1 MEKTNKEF
9 EHLFNVVKSQSFL
22 AMEAL
27 GGEIPFWIYPYKP
40 QCQKH
45 VDIELENLQ
54 NKLTKEGVKPLTLD
68 LFEISLHIIKEQ
80 VGLDAVLGV
89 EKSKN
94 KDKLKSALQS
104 ILNIHDRFVP
114 HIKEQVVAH
123 SCDVLFIKGVGSV
136 FPFIRSHTVLNNLQ
150 SAIKDIP
157 IVMFFPGDY
166 TGQSLNLFAKLKDD
180 NYYRAFNILEYKL
193 I

>member
-1 MEKTNKEF
+1 MKNTNIEF
-9 EHLFNVVKSQSFL
+9 EHLYEVVKSQSFL
-22 AMEAL
+22 SMEAL

-40 QCQKH
+40 QKQKH
-45 VDIELENLQ
+45 VDIELINLH
-54 NKLTKEGVKPLTLD
+54 NKLTKNNVKSLTVD
-68 LFEISLHIIKEQ
+68 LLEISLQIINEQ
-80 VGLDAVLGV
+80 VGLTTVFSV
-89 EKSKN
+89 EKDKT

-104 ILNIHDRFVP
+104 ILNIHERFIP
-114 HIKEQVVAH
+114 HIREQVIA
-123 SCDVLFIKGVGSV
+123 SNCEVLFIKGVGSV

-157 IVMFFPGDY
+157 ILMFFLGEY